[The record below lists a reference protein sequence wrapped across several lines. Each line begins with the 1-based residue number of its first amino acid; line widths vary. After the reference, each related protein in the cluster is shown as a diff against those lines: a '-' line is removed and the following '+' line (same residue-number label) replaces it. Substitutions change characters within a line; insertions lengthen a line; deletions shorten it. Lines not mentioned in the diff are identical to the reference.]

1 MTTEDDGK
9 RLAAAV
15 RHGDAERVREL
26 LDAGAGPDTLDER
39 TGLSVLCSAIAARD
53 EPVAEA
59 LVEHGADPLRR
70 LPDGTT
76 PLLRAVD
83 TGSLWLVR
91 AVLPELVRLP
101 GPAREELLDHARHR
115 ALTAAEAELRRRTG
129 LPGPAGRTRLED
141 AIGCWYEEL
150 TLGGQTLCDGNL
162 AILTGLEAKLR
173 LRTPFRELLARALT
187 HPDRNRNHQTWSESV
202 TALGDRLDDGT
213 WAEAWDLSRDPD
225 PVNRLFAADVLLA
238 LVVGAPATGR
248 AQPFLGRARELMPW
262 AERERDVEVLDVLLN
277 TLTWAEDLETRGIG
291 LRCATHPDPRIR
303 SWAPELLDADAA
315 GRLGPRSLAVLH
327 GLVRDPDADVRART
341 CHWLAHHR
349 GPEPEVGDA
358 LLELTHDERQLTRI
372 HAVAGLAYRD
382 DPRCVEAE
390 TRIGPVEPDLG
401 EVEPPLL
408 AVWYY
413 QRRQEERAPD
423 RHPTSDYP
431 GRSIHPPG
439 QE

>member
-1 MTTEDDGK
+1 MTTVDDGE

-15 RHGDAERVREL
+15 RQGQAEPVREL
-26 LDAGAGPDTLDER
+26 LEAGGGPDALDAR
-39 TGLSVLCSAIAARD
+39 TGLPVLCSAIAAHA
-53 EPVAEA
+53 EPVAEV
-59 LVEHGADPLRR
+59 LVEYGADPLRR

-83 TGSLWLVR
+83 TGSPWLMWAVFPEVVR
-91 AVLPELVRLP
+91 RP
-101 GPAREELLDHARHR
+101 GPAREELLARARHR
-115 ALTAAEAELRRRTG
+115 ARTGAEAELRRRTG
-129 LPGPAGRTRLED
+129 LPGPAGRTIRED
-141 AIGCWYEEL
+141 ETGCWYEEL
-150 TLGGQTLCDGNL
+150 ALGGQTLCDGSL

-173 LRTPFRELLARALT
+173 LRTPFPELLARALT
-187 HPDRNRNHQTWSESV
+187 HPDRNHRTWSESV
-202 TALGDRLDDGT
+202 TVLGGRLDDET

-238 LVVGAPATGR
+238 LVVGAPASAR
-248 AQPFLGRARELMPW
+248 PQPFLGRARELLPW
-262 AERERDVEVLDVLLN
+262 AERERDVPVLDVLLN
-277 TLTWAEDLETRGIG
+277 ALTWAEDLEPRGIG
-291 LRCATHPDPRIR
+291 LRCAAHPDPRIR
-303 SWAPELLDADAA
+303 SWAPELLDADAD
-315 GRLGPRSLAVLH
+315 GSLGPRSLAVLH
-327 GLVRDPDADVRART
+327 DLVRDPDADVRART
-341 CHWLAHHR
+341 CHWLEHHR

-390 TRIGPVEPDLG
+390 TRIGPVGPDLG

-408 AVWYY
+408 AVRYY